1 MSLFYTDMFGEHS
14 KIDTAIA
21 RLKNFEEFALSM
33 SDEGYYV
40 CDSGGKDSSVIKQL
54 CIEAGVKFAVYHHH
68 TSVDHPET
76 VYFIRREKKRFED
89 MGIKY
94 EVDYSYD
101 KDGNRITMWNLI
113 AKKGFPTRI
122 RRFCCEVLKEGGG
135 DHRVIVTGVRWSES
149 SKRKSRGIYETITD
163 DKKEKK
169 VLMSD
174 NDDTRKITE
183 SCYKKQKFA
192 INPIVDWEE
201 EDVWEY
207 IRLKNIPYNPL
218 YDMGY
223 KRVGCVGCPM
233 NVRIKQELDENPK
246 YKQAYKHAFDKYL
259 ETHPCISAKGPC
271 ANTDDWY
278 NWWVTGKSATGGTQN
293 VTMFDEES
301 EEENDKD

>member
-1 MSLFYTDMFGEHS
+1 MFGEHS

-54 CIEAGVKFAVYHHH
+54 CIDAGVKFAVYHQH
-68 TSVDHPET
+68 TTVDHPET
-76 VYFIRREKKRFED
+76 VYFVRREQQRFRD
-89 MGIKY
+89 MGYKY
-94 EVDYSYD
+94 EIDHAYD
-101 KDGNRITMWNLI
+101 KNGKRITMWSLI
-113 AKKGFPTRI
+113 ANKGFPTRI
-122 RRFCCEVLKEGGG
+122 RRFCCEVLKERGGW
-135 DHRVIVTGVRWSES
+135 DRCIVTGVRWSES

-163 DKKEKK
+163 DKKDKK

-183 SCYKKQKFA
+183 SCYKKQRFA

-233 NVRIKQELDENPK
+233 NARIKQQLEANPK
-246 YKQAYKHAFDKYL
+246 YAQAYKHAFDKFL
-259 ETHPCISAKGPC
+259 ETHPQINVKGSC
-271 ANTDDWY
+271 TNTDEWY
-278 NWWVTGKSATGGTQN
+278 EWWTTGQAACDKQKI
-293 VTMFDEES
+293 TMFDEES

>member
-14 KIDTAIA
+14 KIDTAIM
-21 RLKNFEEFALSM
+21 RLKNFEEYALEL
-33 SDEGYYV
+33 DPEGYYV

-54 CIEAGVKFAVYHHH
+54 CIDAGVKFGVYHNH
-68 TSVDHPET
+68 TTVDHPET
-76 VYFIRREKKRFED
+76 VYFVRREQQRFRD
-89 MGIKY
+89 MGYKY
-94 EVDYSYD
+94 EIDHAYD
-101 KDGNRITMWNLI
+101 KNGNRITMWSLI
-113 AKKGFPTRI
+113 QKKGFPTRS
-122 RRFCCEVLKEGGG
+122 RRFCCEALKEVGG

-163 DKKEKK
+163 DKKDKK

-233 NVRIKQELDENPK
+233 NTRIKQELEANPK
-246 YKQAYKHAFDKYL
+246 YAQAYKHAFDKFL
-259 ETHPCISAKGPC
+259 ETHPQIGVKGPC
-271 ANTDDWY
+271 TNTDEWY
-278 NWWVTGKSATGGTQN
+278 EWWTTGQAAYDKQKI
-293 VTMFDEES
+293 TMFDEEDD
-301 EEENDKD
+301 E